1 MTRLRDAL
9 GDLAEQAPRVD
20 LAEAAI
26 AGHLRRRR
34 TGRMVAA
41 LATATALAV
50 AGAVVTL
57 PWQSTVS
64 PVAAEGAKKVP
75 DLPATAVG
83 PLRYA
88 IRTPCGGKPDHD
100 CSTSEWRVV
109 TRSGRTYRLPH
120 APSYLPKA
128 LAAPVAISRDGGML
142 AYYDPREGAHVVHD
156 LERGTRTVSRLRL
169 GEDRVGIG
177 SLLFVSDDGRYLAFD
192 PREGGKEP
200 GMVIDVRTGA
210 TVAVPGKYEP
220 VGVKDGVVSLVRYL
234 KTDLWLM
241 PVTGGGKPVRFD
253 GVFIMFSEPAPDG
266 RTVAAVRHPDHL
278 RMKLT
283 LLDAKTGRTLRALP
297 VRGLPDGRGAVTA
310 TGPWRGSGEIDIT
323 YSDVTGTRTYAVD
336 VRSGRARLLERYPG
350 KRSSVT
356 LPGHAEIG

>member
-26 AGHLRRRR
+26 AGHRRRRR
-34 TGRMVAA
+34 TRGVVAG
-41 LATATALAV
+41 LATATALAL

-64 PVAAEGAKKVP
+64 PVAAEGASKTP

-83 PLRYA
+83 PLGHA
-88 IRTPCGGKPDHD
+88 FRTPCAGKPTFD
-100 CSTSEWRVV
+100 CSASEWRVV

-120 APSYLPKA
+120 APSYISGT

-156 LERGTRTVSRLRL
+156 LVRGTRTVSRSRL
-169 GEDRVGIG
+169 GEDRVGVG
-177 SLLFVSDDGRYLAFD
+177 SLLFVSDDGRHLAFD
-192 PREGGKEP
+192 PREGSKEP

-210 TVAVPGKYEP
+210 TVAVPGKFEP
-220 VGVKDGVVSLVRYL
+220 VSLKDGVVSLVRYV

-253 GVFIMFSEPAPDG
+253 GAFIMFSELAPDG
-266 RTVAAVRHPDHL
+266 RTVAAVRHQRHL
-278 RMKLT
+278 RNELT
-283 LLDAKTGRTLRALP
+283 LLDAKTGRTLRTVP
-297 VRGLPDGRGAVTA
+297 VRGLPGDRGAVTA
-310 TGPWRGSGEIDIT
+310 TGPWRSSGEIGIT
-323 YSDVTGTRTYAVD
+323 YSGTTGLRTFAVD
-336 VRSGRARLLERYPG
+336 VRTGRARPLERYPV
-350 KRSSVT
+350 KRSDVI
-356 LPGHAEIG
+356 LPGQAESG

>member
-34 TGRMVAA
+34 TGRVVAA

-50 AGAVVTL
+50 TGAAVTL
-57 PWQSTVS
+57 PWTSTAIS
-64 PVAAEGAKKVP
+64 VAAQGTEKAP

-83 PLRYA
+83 PLGYA
-88 IRTPCGGKPDHD
+88 YQTPCVVKPKLD
-100 CSTSEWRVV
+100 CSTSHWRVV
-109 TRSGRTYRLPH
+109 TRSGKTYRLPD
-120 APSYLPKA
+120 APAHSSTGFTM
-128 LAAPVAISRDGGML
+128 PVSISRDGRML

-169 GEDRVGIG
+169 SEDRVGIG
-177 SLLFVSDDGRYLAFD
+177 SLLFVSDDGRHLAFD
-192 PREGGKEP
+192 PREGSKEP

-210 TVAVPGKYEP
+210 KVEVPGTFEP
-220 VGVKDGVVSLVRYL
+220 VSLKDGVVSLVRYL

-253 GVFIMFSEPAPDG
+253 GTFIMFSELSPDG
-266 RTVAAVRHPDHL
+266 RTVAAVRHQRHL
-278 RMKLT
+278 AEELT
-283 LLDAKTGRTLRALP
+283 LLDAKNGGTLRTVAI
-297 VRGLPDGRGAVTA
+297 RGLPEDRGAVTA
-310 TGPWRGSGEIDIT
+310 TGPWRGSGEIAIT
-323 YSDVTGTRTYAVD
+323 YSGTTGLRTFAVD
-336 VRSGRARLLERYPG
+336 VSSGRARPLERFPG
-350 KRSSVT
+350 NRPGLT
-356 LPGHAEIG
+356 LPGRVEVK